1 MNDHAGWTQDL
12 KCVLCGSDDAAKPCA
27 GLPTIDELQDKVALL
42 KRELALMTEE
52 RDWWMKKHQ
61 QDVQSMRY
69 IARKEGAHEMQ
80 NKIRDLVWGIRLDE
94 FLDSEIRS
102 LEYEEEH
109 KINCSWW
116 RDWHDCSCEAFEK
129 KS

>member
-1 MNDHAGWTQDL
+1 MNKEDNRKLVSNLEPWDPRRDHL
-12 KCVLCGSDDAAKPCA
+12 EIDD
-27 GLPTIDELQDKVALL
+27 LQDEISLL

-80 NKIRDLVWGIRLDE
+80 TKIRDLVWGIRLDE

-102 LEYEEEH
+102 LEYSEEH
-109 KINCSWW
+109 KVNCSWW
-116 RDWHDCSCEAFEK
+116 KDWHECSCGFFDK
-129 KS
+129 KAKK